1 MSRFFRL
8 FLLTVLLFAGVS
20 VAAVALLRPKQRETI
35 RPNDLY
41 SVITQ
46 QVAAFRSQDYA
57 GAYRQVSTGFQERFN
72 IEAFTDLIHSDYP
85 PLRFADRV
93 EFGAVNW
100 DGKHARVPAY
110 FFMPDNEVVPC
121 LYSLVQ
127 EDGGWKIDGVR
138 VEKRWRV
145 GRRLGG
151 LRA

>member
-1 MSRFFRL
+1 MSRSFKVFL
-8 FLLTVLLFAGVS
+8 FTFVLFVGATIAFVTVM
-20 VAAVALLRPKQRETI
+20 RPKRPEAI

-41 SVITQ
+41 TVIQQ
-46 QVAAFRSQDYA
+46 QVAAFRAQDIA
-57 GAYRQVSTGFQERFN
+57 SAYRQVSTGFQERFN

-100 DGKHARVPAY
+100 DGKHALVPAY

-121 LYSLVQ
+121 FYSLVQ
-127 EDGGWKIDGVR
+127 EESGWKIDGVH
-138 VEKRWRV
+138 VQKRWRA

-151 LRA
+151 LRT